1 MADLTNIVIF
11 GATGDLTK
19 RKLIPALYNLYVK
32 QRLPENFR
40 IIGFARR
47 EWSDDYLRD
56 VSHEGVQE
64 FSSQSYHTD
73 QWHNFARR
81 IFYVRGNLDVTE
93 DFDTLSDFLGDEP
106 AHNLY
111 YMATAPRFFT
121 DIAANLA
128 AVGLAASNGGW
139 RRLVVEKPF
148 GHDLKSAQELN
159 DALHQH
165 FEEEQLYRIDH
176 YLGKETAQNI
186 LFFRFTN
193 TIVEPL
199 WNRNY
204 VDNVQITVAE
214 SVDVGDRA
222 GYYDT
227 SGVLRDM
234 FQNHLMQLLALV
246 AMEPPTSFNATD
258 LRNEKVKV
266 LRAVRGVEMHHTVR
280 GQYDGYAQADRVQ
293 EGTTTATFAALK
305 LFIDNWRWQGIPF
318 YLRSGKAMEKKISE
332 LSIVFKR
339 PPHMMFEVLEA
350 ASIPRNVLSLCI
362 QPDEGIHLKME
373 AKVPDSAQQT
383 ESVNLDFHYSDS
395 FGECVIPDAYER
407 LLWDALNGDAA
418 LFTRS
423 DGIES
428 AWEIIDPI
436 IAQWEANSNSAPPL
450 ERYPVGSW
458 GPQGSEELL
467 ARDGRHWRHDC
478 GNH

>member
-1 MADLTNIVIF
+1 MVEQTNIVIF

-32 QRLPENFR
+32 ERLPENFR
-40 IIGFARR
+40 IVGFARR
-47 EWSDDYLRD
+47 EWSHDYLRE
-56 VSHEGVQE
+56 VAHEGVQT
-64 FSSQSYHTD
+64 FSEQSYKDEHW
-73 QWHNFARR
+73 QPFAER
-81 IFYVRGNLDVTE
+81 IFYVQGNLDQPE
-93 DFDTLSDFLGDEP
+93 DFQRLADFLGDTP
-106 AHNLY
+106 ASNLY

-121 DIAANLA
+121 DIASNLA
-128 AVGLAASNGGW
+128 GVGLAEGNGGW

-148 GHDLKSAQELN
+148 GHNLESAQKLN
-159 DALHQH
+159 DDLHQH

-266 LRAVRGVEMHHTVR
+266 LRAVRPVDMQNTVR
-280 GQYDGYAQADRVQ
+280 GQYEGYAQEERVR
-293 EGTTTATFAALK
+293 EGTTTATYAALK
-305 LFIDNWRWQGIPF
+305 LFIDNWRWQGVPF
-318 YLRSGKAMEKKISE
+318 YLRSGKSMEKKISE
-332 LSIVFKR
+332 VSIVFKR

-350 ASIPRNVLSLCI
+350 ANIPRNVLSLCI

-436 IAQWEANSNSAPPL
+436 INHWESNDTDPPL
-450 ERYPVGSW
+450 EVYPVGSW
-458 GPQGSEELL
+458 GPQQAEALL
-467 ARDGRHWRHDC
+467 ERDGRHWRHDC
-478 GNH
+478 GHD